1 MTRSL
6 AMQIASVRH
15 CIESADVNDEVR
27 ANAEAG
33 LASLEWVR
41 RNTEV
46 IREVRRLM
54 LEAPAVVAL
63 LKAFPGSQVLHPDEV
78 SYAPPSFR
86 DDLPG
91 TAGRGND

>member
-33 LASLEWVR
+33 LASLEWVE
-41 RNTEV
+41 RNVEI
-46 IREVRRLM
+46 IREVQRLM
-54 LEAPAVVAL
+54 TQNKAVITFL
-63 LKAFPGSQVLHPDEV
+63 RAFPGAQIKHPDEV
-78 SYAPPSFR
+78 SP
-86 DDLPG
+86 
-91 TAGRGND
+91 